1 MSKLVVSYDDLD
13 DAIKSA
19 KKTAILL
26 EEYAETLENEVGRNL
41 KTYSGER
48 TNNIE
53 EADHLIQEKLVELRQ
68 KEIDFQTLSYNLD
81 TFKTNCRIADNN
93 VKVAIE
99 SLSGNFRNTYGIKE
113 NIFTNFFCYVGTEIT
128 NSNALTRFLKS
139 QHNNMEFAVPDLI
152 EEIKNWYKQEK
163 YLGNDL
169 LWETRKAGDKIK
181 DFIKDQYEGA
191 RESIKEGI
199 NKGIEEA
206 KAFIPHHV
214 SNDIALNFYDFISMP
229 LFAISQDKSNENY
242 KKNTEY
248 FKENSDKLLV
258 KGKDGKSYIEYQE
271 KKELFSNLNFGWT
284 DVNLAGCGIIATYNA
299 IIGMNSSVSDNLFPD
314 LIKYYERKG
323 IAAKGFLGNNPNAI
337 QQYFNENGYKT
348 KVITTAS
355 PNDFNQLGKD
365 YDAIIVTI
373 YNNGDDI
380 TEQAH
385 TVAITKY
392 EGKYYSHNLDDIAS
406 ESLSSHESLTN
417 DNTSGN
423 RKIISAIGISKEP
436 KDE

>member
-53 EADHLIQEKLVELRQ
+53 EADYLIQEKLVELRQ

-139 QHNNMEFAVPDLI
+139 QHNNMEFDVPDLI
-152 EEIKNWYKQEK
+152 EEIKDWYKQGK
-163 YLGNDL
+163 YLDNDL

-181 DFIKDQYEGA
+181 DFIKGQYEGA

-258 KGKDGKSYIEYQE
+258 KGKDGKNYIEYQG
-271 KKELFSNLNFGWT
+271 KKLFSNLEFGLS
-284 DVNLAGCGIIATYNA
+284 DIHLAGCGVLATYNA
-299 IIGMNSSVSDNLFPD
+299 LTSMNSSVSDNLLPD
-314 LIKYYERKG
+314 LIRYYEKKG

-348 KVITTAS
+348 RLITTT
-355 PNDFNQLGKD
+355 NERDFNQLGED
-365 YDAIIVTI
+365 YDSIIVTI
-373 YNNGDDI
+373 YNDRDDI
-380 TEQAH
+380 TEKAH

-392 EGKYYSHNLDDIAS
+392 EGQYYSHNLDNKVRRS
-406 ESLSSHESLTN
+406 SSLYESLTYN
-417 DNTSGN
+417 KEKGN